1 VQNAFACLPPRAGP
15 GLVHVVID
23 TPRGSRNK
31 YKFDEKLN
39 CLKLGRVLPPGHY
52 FPYDFGSIPGTR
64 GEDGDA
70 LDVMLVAEEALFPGC
85 LVIARLI
92 GVFLGRQTEA
102 GKTVRND
109 RLVAVP
115 EVKGSSLKIRRLDDL
130 DASLLAGIEHFF
142 VSYHQAQGRKFE
154 PIGRL
159 GPDEAEQLLDGAIE
173 KHSA

>member
-1 VQNAFACLPPRAGP
+1 MQNAFACLPPRAGP

-39 CLKLGRVLPPGHY
+39 CLKLGRVLPPG
-52 FPYDFGSIPGTR
+52 
-64 GEDGDA
+64 
-70 LDVMLVAEEALFPGC
+70 
-85 LVIARLI
+85 IARLI
-92 GVFLGRQTEA
+92 GAFVGLQTEA

-115 EVKGSSLKIRRLDDL
+115 VVKGSSLKIYRLDDL
-130 DASLLAGIEHFF
+130 DQSLLAGIEHFF
-142 VSYHQAQGRKFE
+142 VSYNQAQGRKFE
-154 PIGRL
+154 PIERL
-159 GPDEAEQLLDGAIE
+159 GPDRAEQLLDGAIE